1 LANLITRLRYP
12 RNPSL
17 PTPAACSFIHFF
29 SFSFFFSSFFFFS
42 PRSFSPASFSP
53 DRIFGAPSNADYKPP
68 GFMSIPGIGLGKKG
82 RDATMFF
89 FRLLAIL
96 ATPVS
101 FVHRRAVGLSR
112 LPDKSSSR
120 ERIRDGYRRVSQRLQ
135 NVRRNVREHVYL
147 NLKIPV
153 A

>member
-1 LANLITRLRYP
+1 
-12 RNPSL
+12 
-17 PTPAACSFIHFF
+17 
-29 SFSFFFSSFFFFS
+29 
-42 PRSFSPASFSP
+42 
-53 DRIFGAPSNADYKPP
+53 
-68 GFMSIPGIGLGKKG
+68 MSIPGIGLGKKG

-89 FRLLAIL
+89 FRLAVL

-112 LPDKSSSR
+112 LPDKSSSH
-120 ERIRDGYRRVSQRLQ
+120 ERIRDGYRRTPRRLQ
-135 NVRRNVREHVYL
+135 NVRRNVREYVYL